1 MAQDMAELATAL
13 FGRSR
18 LETHVSDGSQTSTV
32 YGKATSDSDGGK
44 VKVVLGDAETADGG
58 TNAVELATTTSV
70 KSGDNV
76 IVTLVG
82 GEVGKHPI
90 VTGVV
95 GRGDEQQAQIAQA
108 MEKAGAG
115 GTRVF
120 MEQPTPPYSKG
131 DLWAMAPTTAE
142 GDYADAGAP
151 TIAEHEQAGATYGDM
166 EAYEGRTMLVC
177 THDRAK
183 GESFDKGDWTVSLE
197 LNGHYATHSDLSRTE
212 SEIRSEVGDE
222 LKVLRGDVEAEAVA
236 RKSAID
242 QKADEITASVAES
255 YATKDA
261 LSGEVASR
269 ESIVR
274 QTSNGVEVAKK
285 VNGAYTG
292 TKAVIDD
299 DSFDIQGQD
308 GSVYS
313 SFGASKVEL
322 GKDSAAAVI
331 ELCNGNGRISTA
343 DTWTSIESPKTGNL
357 ELKSGVGTEQQ
368 AFVRVSGGDRP
379 QISLARTDGIADA
392 DSVIQMSGSGITI
405 DGGERGVTTG
415 RIKLGNGSMLK
426 AVYIGTWIGKMSA
439 GGDATIISAAD
450 AKRYGATNH
459 NAVFLPMNGDTDVG
473 YEIQLTGWQAHDGSF
488 GVRSNVPNRTI
499 RVNWLLAVGA

>member
-1 MAQDMAELATAL
+1 MAELASAL

-44 VKVVLGDAETADGG
+44 VNVVLGDAVTADGG

-82 GEVGKHPI
+82 GDAGKHPI

-95 GRGDEQQAQIAQA
+95 GRGDEQQAQIAEA
-108 MEKAGAG
+108 MEKAEEG

-120 MEQPTPPYSKG
+120 MEQPTPPYNKG

-151 TIAEHEQAGATYGDM
+151 TIAEHEQAGATYGSM

-197 LNGHYATHSDLSRTE
+197 LNGHYATHSDLTRTE

-236 RKSAID
+236 RQSAID

-261 LSGEVASR
+261 LNGEVTSR

-274 QTSNGVEVAKK
+274 QTTNGVEIAKK
-285 VNGAYTG
+285 VNGVYTG

-308 GSVYS
+308 GTVYS
-313 SFGASKVEL
+313 SFGASKVKL
-322 GKDSAAAVI
+322 GSWGPEAKVGDKSSI
-331 ELCNGNGRISTA
+331 ELFGGSITGTRGAARDDMSISTMGA
-343 DTWTSIESPKTGNL
+343 L
-357 ELKSGVGTEQQ
+357 
-368 AFVRVSGGDRP
+368 
-379 QISLARTDGIADA
+379 QI
-392 DSVIQMSGSGITI
+392 
-405 DGGERGVTTG
+405 
-415 RIKLGNGSMLK
+415 
-426 AVYIGTWIGKMSA
+426 
-439 GGDATIISAAD
+439 
-450 AKRYGATNH
+450 
-459 NAVFLPMNGDTDVG
+459 
-473 YEIQLTGWQAHDGSF
+473 QAHDSLILSSDIGDIRLSTWPTSGGGVIIGGSGTAIKTIVCGSTIVHTDAAGCAKLLSGSTYGTKAIGWSNLF
-488 GVRSNVPNRTI
+488 VSSGDNHVFYGHISAWWANDGSGDWWVRTDAPSRTI
-499 RVNWLLAVGA
+499 RVNWTLFVF

>member
-1 MAQDMAELATAL
+1 MAQDMAELASEL

-44 VKVVLGDAETADGG
+44 VKVVLGDAVTADGG

-95 GRGDEQQAQIAQA
+95 GRGDEQQAQIKQA

-131 DLWAMAPTTAE
+131 DLWAMAQTTAD
-142 GDYADAGAP
+142 GDWADAGAP
-151 TIAEHEQAGATYGDM
+151 TIAEHEQAGATYGSM

-197 LNGHYATHSDLSRTE
+197 LNGHYATHSDLTRTE

-269 ESIVR
+269 ESVIR

-285 VNGAYTG
+285 VNGSYTG

-308 GSVYS
+308 GTVYS
-313 SFGASKVEL
+313 SFGKTEAK
-322 GKDSAAAVI
+322 I
-331 ELCNGNGRISTA
+331 GRSTFSSRTVSLTEQPP
-343 DTWTSIESPKTGNL
+343 DGTYTEIKSCGGHFNIESNYFEYGTSGKGAAWTIIHSDAGLRLFGGKNAFSA
-357 ELKSGVGTEQQ
+357 SGV
-368 AFVRVSGGDRP
+368 
-379 QISLARTDGIADA
+379 SLGEN
-392 DSVIQMSGSGITI
+392 GSGLY
-405 DGGERGVTTG
+405 G
-415 RIKLGNGSMLK
+415 L
-426 AVYIGTWIGKMSA
+426 YIGSWVGDTNA

-450 AKRYGATNH
+450 AKRYGA
-459 NAVFLPMNGDTDVG
+459 NACGCVLIPMNGDTNVG
-473 YEIQLTGWQAHDGSF
+473 FDLQMTGWQNSTDGSL
-488 GVRSNVPNRTI
+488 GVRTNAPNRHI
-499 RVNWLLAVGA
+499 RVNWVLICGI

>member
-1 MAQDMAELATAL
+1 MAELASAL

-44 VKVVLGDAETADGG
+44 VNVVLGDAVTADGG

-82 GEVGKHPI
+82 GDAGKHPI

-95 GRGDEQQAQIAQA
+95 GRGDEQQAQIAEA
-108 MEKAGAG
+108 MEKAEEG

-120 MEQPTPPYSKG
+120 MEQPTPPYNKG

-151 TIAEHEQAGATYGDM
+151 TIAEHEQAGATYGSM

-197 LNGHYATHSDLSRTE
+197 LNGHYATHSDLTRTE

-236 RKSAID
+236 RQSAID

-261 LSGEVASR
+261 LNGEVTSR

-274 QTSNGVEVAKK
+274 QTTNGVEIAKK
-285 VNGAYTG
+285 VNGVYTG

-308 GSVYS
+308 GTVYS
-313 SFGASKVEL
+313 SFGASKVKL
-322 GKDSAAAVI
+322 GSWGPEAKVGDKSSI
-331 ELCNGNGRISTA
+331 ELFGGSITGTRGAARDDMSISTMGA
-343 DTWTSIESPKTGNL
+343 LRIQAYDTLILSSDIAG
-357 ELKSGVGTEQQ
+357 
-368 AFVRVSGGDRP
+368 
-379 QISLARTDGIADA
+379 ISLSARDG
-392 DSVIQMSGSGITI
+392 
-405 DGGERGVTTG
+405 
-415 RIKLGNGSMLK
+415 IKLGGGTMLK
-426 AVYIGTWIGKMSA
+426 AVYCGSTVVYINSTGNAKLFSGNTYGTKDSGHSNLIVSSGDHSA
-439 GGDATIISAAD
+439 FTRNITAWWA
-450 AKRYGATNH
+450 N
-459 NAVFLPMNGDTDVG
+459 
-473 YEIQLTGWQAHDGSF
+473 DGS
-488 GVRSNVPNRTI
+488 GDWWVHADVVNKDI
-499 RVNWLLAVGA
+499 RVNWTLFVW

>member
-1 MAQDMAELATAL
+1 MAELASAL

-44 VKVVLGDAETADGG
+44 VNVVLGDAVTADGG

-82 GEVGKHPI
+82 GDAGKHPI

-95 GRGDEQQAQIAQA
+95 GRGDEQQAQ
-108 MEKAGAG
+108 M
-115 GTRVF
+115 
-120 MEQPTPPYSKG
+120 
-131 DLWAMAPTTAE
+131 
-142 GDYADAGAP
+142 
-151 TIAEHEQAGATYGDM
+151 
-166 EAYEGRTMLVC
+166 
-177 THDRAK
+177 
-183 GESFDKGDWTVSLE
+183 
-197 LNGHYATHSDLSRTE
+197 
-212 SEIRSEVGDE
+212 
-222 LKVLRGDVEAEAVA
+222 EAEAVA
-236 RKSAID
+236 RQSAID

-261 LSGEVASR
+261 LNGEVTSR

-274 QTSNGVEVAKK
+274 QTTNGVEVAKK

-308 GSVYS
+308 GTVYS

-322 GKDSAAAVI
+322 GKDSAASVI
-331 ELCNGNGRISTA
+331 DLCNGNGRISTA

-392 DSVIQMSGSGITI
+392 DSVIQMSSSGITI

-415 RIKLGNGSMLK
+415 RIKLGGGTMLK
-426 AVYIGTWIGKMSA
+426 AVYCGSTVVYVDQIGNAKLLSGKDYGTKGIGWSNLFVSS
-439 GGDATIISAAD
+439 GDHNALFGSISAVWA
-450 AKRYGATNH
+450 N
-459 NAVFLPMNGDTDVG
+459 
-473 YEIQLTGWQAHDGSF
+473 DGS
-488 GVRSNVPNRTI
+488 GDWWVHTSTASKNV
-499 RVNWLLAVGA
+499 RVNWTLFVW